1 MSRTSFDLI
10 TIDTPNTDAL
20 ATFWS
25 HAMDLHETERE
36 DIDRW
41 IVLSDTS
48 GVRQLGFQRGVR
60 GAGAIHLDLSC
71 ALADFDAER
80 ECLLQLG
87 ATETREPRTESYG
100 RIANLA
106 DPDGNLFDLCAYV
119 S

>member
-10 TIDTPNTDAL
+10 TIDTPDTDAL

-25 HAMDLHETERE
+25 QAMGLHETERE

-41 IVLSDTS
+41 IVLSDS
-48 GVRQLGFQRGVR
+48 YGVRKLGFQRGSR
-60 GAGAIHLDLSC
+60 GVGAMHLDLSC
-71 ALADFDAER
+71 APADFEAER
-80 ECLLQLG
+80 ERLLQLG

-100 RIANLA
+100 RIANMA